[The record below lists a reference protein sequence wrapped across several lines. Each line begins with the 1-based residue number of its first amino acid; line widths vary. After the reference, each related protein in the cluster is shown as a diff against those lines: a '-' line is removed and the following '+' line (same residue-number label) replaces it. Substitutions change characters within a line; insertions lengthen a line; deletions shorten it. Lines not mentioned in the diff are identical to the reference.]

1 MENRIERAKEQ
12 ASSRKEIL
20 EKVEKWKI
28 ASEEERWL
36 DDYERVLQTFNT
48 INLID
53 QNFIY
58 YTC

>member
-1 MENRIERAKEQ
+1 MENRIEKAKEQ

-36 DDYERVLQTFNT
+36 DDYERVL
-48 INLID
+48 
-53 QNFIY
+53 
-58 YTC
+58 